1 MSRTTRSRV
10 NTRDQISTGTHGLR
24 SRRGR
29 TLLTAIGIA
38 IGIASMVA
46 VVGISSSSKADLVRE
61 LDALGT
67 NLLAVRPGN
76 SSFGETAKLPAEAP
90 SMIRRIDPVESAAS
104 VTKINTIARRNAE
117 VPTNEGNG
125 LDVLAAEP
133 QLRSTLN
140 AAMEHGR
147 FIEPATSRLPVAVL
161 GAVAAHRLGIT
172 TLEGGPRVL
181 IGDRWFEVI
190 GILDPLALNPDIDRS
205 VMIGY
210 DAAIAQL
217 GITPDATSIF
227 VRTDPDFVNDV
238 RAVLGRTASPGSA
251 NEVQVSR
258 PSDALEARAKVDQ
271 NLQNLL
277 LGLGA
282 VALLVGGV
290 GIANVMVISVLER
303 RTEIG
308 VRRALGATKRHIRS
322 QFVIE
327 SSMLSALGGAL
338 GVGLGM
344 GVTVIYARS
353 QDWLVAIPTAAVAG
367 GVAVSLAIGAVAGLY
382 PAAKAARLDPADAV
396 RPA

>member
-1 MSRTTRSRV
+1 MSRTPRSRV
-10 NTRDQISTGTHGLR
+10 NVRDQIGTGTHGLR

-61 LDALGT
+61 LDELGT
-67 NLLAVRPGN
+67 NLLAVRPG
-76 SSFGETAKLPAEAP
+76 STAFGETTQLPAEAP
-90 SMIRRIDPVESAAS
+90 AMIRRIEPVESASS
-104 VTKINTIARRNAE
+104 VTKISTVVRRNDE
-117 VPTNEGNG
+117 VPSNEGNG

-133 QLRSTLN
+133 QLRVTLN
-140 AAMEHGR
+140 ASMEHGR
-147 FIEPATSRLPVAVL
+147 FIEAATSRLPVVVL
-161 GAVAAHRLGIT
+161 GAVAADRLGIN
-172 TLEGGPRVL
+172 TLDGGPRVL

-190 GILDPLALNPDIDRS
+190 GILDSLALNPDIDRS

-210 DAAIAQL
+210 DAAVDQL
-217 GITPDATSIF
+217 GIKPAATSIF
-227 VRTDPDFVNDV
+227 VRTDPDFVNEV

-258 PSDALEARAKVDQ
+258 PSDALEARTKVDQ

-308 VRRALGATKRHIRS
+308 VRRALGATKRHIRT

-344 GVTVIYARS
+344 GVTVAYARS
-353 QDWLVAIPTAAVAG
+353 QDWLVAIPATAVGG
-367 GVAVSLAIGAVAGLY
+367 GVAVSLLIGAVAGLY

-396 RPA
+396 RPS